1 MVSFIDML
9 AEYARNNVVYV
20 CSDPDEVLKIA
31 KENGIDISVM
41 DYKQIPSIIEFKFPI
56 AIDSYED
63 FVKYLFPGFEF
74 YDLEVI

>member
-31 KENGIDISVM
+31 KEN
-41 DYKQIPSIIEFKFPI
+41 E
-56 AIDSYED
+56 
-63 FVKYLFPGFEF
+63 
-74 YDLEVI
+74 